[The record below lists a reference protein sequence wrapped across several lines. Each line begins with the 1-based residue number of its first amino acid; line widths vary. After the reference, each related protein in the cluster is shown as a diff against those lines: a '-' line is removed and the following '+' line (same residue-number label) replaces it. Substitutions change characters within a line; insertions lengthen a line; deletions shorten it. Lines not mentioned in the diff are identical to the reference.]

1 MTTNAIVPAS
11 QIENLPAEVREQ
23 AVTMYLASA
32 RDRLAEALEATGPH
46 AVAGIKAEVATVAEM
61 TKQLGLSREC
71 RDDATEMVRRAEFA
85 FKKAIRKGQEEGAI
99 ETMEEARRR
108 ATATRE
114 VNQGRS
120 DRDSLGT
127 LIKPKPTDFATHSEL
142 YGVGK
147 GIMQLEATDEEFEG
161 ALGDARAEGNLS
173 RANVVRKIRQQA
185 SPQTRDQ
192 RADQIEQLAQQGYT
206 SHQIAPKV
214 GVSDIRVR
222 HIARDYGID
231 IPADR
236 AVGKRQ
242 RLNANRILSGAA
254 ESVSAAAY
262 SLQQIN
268 PLDLDKDE
276 AREWVDSLTESLT
289 ALRKA
294 LNPIKESLQ

>member
-1 MTTNAIVPAS
+1 MTTTAIVPAS

-61 TKQLGLSREC
+61 TKQLGLSKEC
-71 RDDATEMVRRAEFA
+71 RDDAAEMVRRAEYA
-85 FKKAIRKGQEEGAI
+85 LGKAIRKGQEEGTVKRKHVTSYSDPHVMGIKDILTKGERNEAPVLDMA
-99 ETMEEARRR
+99 EATEEQFEDALTEAR
-108 ATATRE
+108 
-114 VNQGRS
+114 
-120 DRDSLGT
+120 D
-127 LIKPKPTDFATHSEL
+127 
-142 YGVGK
+142 
-147 GIMQLEATDEEFEG
+147 
-161 ALGDARAEGNLS
+161 EGNIS
-173 RANVVRKIRQQA
+173 RANVLRKIKQQA

-254 ESVSAAAY
+254 ESVPAAAY

-268 PLDLDKDE
+268 PLDLDKEE
-276 AREWVDSLTESLT
+276 AQEWVDSLTESLT

>member
-1 MTTNAIVPAS
+1 MTTTAIVPAS

-61 TKQLGLSREC
+61 TKQLGLSKEC
-71 RDDATEMVRRAEFA
+71 RDDATEMVRRAEYA
-85 FKKAIRKGQEEGAI
+85 LGKAIRKGQEEGFI
-99 ETMEEARRR
+99 QR
-108 ATATRE
+108 
-114 VNQGRS
+114 QGDNRH
-120 DRDSLGT
+120 T
-127 LIKPKPTDFATHSEL
+127 LRIGDTNSIKPSPTDFAKPHELTGIHGTGGIYDMAEASEEEH
-142 YGVGK
+142 
-147 GIMQLEATDEEFEG
+147 EA
-161 ALGDARAEGNLS
+161 ALSDARAEGNLS

-214 GVSDIRVR
+214 GVSDTRVR

-276 AREWVDSLTESLT
+276 AQEWVDSLTESLT